1 VGPSA
6 PRSFSQSTAPTGRV
20 HPQKKPKK
28 VRQPWKSHETDDKV
42 WTYNLTKK
50 PTARFNPEVNT
61 VAYLRAL
68 RDIIRSLDR
77 RSSGWR
83 DEGGSEKKDFS
94 DLVDLILATQGAEE
108 IAQKEERTPEDDR
121 ILILAEM
128 GQAVVDKI
136 KWHVL
141 RVEGNSKE
149 EDRARSLAWLHEIS
163 PWMLQIVG
171 QGFQK
176 THRLTSIGKTQ
187 QHKADIAEHER
198 KRF

>member
-1 VGPSA
+1 
-6 PRSFSQSTAPTGRV
+6 
-20 HPQKKPKK
+20 
-28 VRQPWKSHETDDKV
+28 
-42 WTYNLTKK
+42 
-50 PTARFNPEVNT
+50 
-61 VAYLRAL
+61 
-68 RDIIRSLDR
+68 
-77 RSSGWR
+77 
-83 DEGGSEKKDFS
+83 
-94 DLVDLILATQGAEE
+94 LATQGAEE